1 MEEIMQSKKRSVMA
15 EYFLW
20 LLKTVTLLVLVLVL
34 VPVLIGTIMVMA
46 QGGKDFG
53 SSEERKV
60 AVVELTGPIMSS
72 KDVVAELY
80 KHAYKEDIAGIV
92 LRIDSPGGAVG
103 PSQEIYNAVKE
114 LKKRKPIIASMA
126 SVAASGGLYSA
137 LSATKVLANPGTVTG
152 SIGVI
157 MQFPNLAEVAD
168 KVGFKMVTIKSGKLK
183 DVGNPF
189 RSMNSEEEDYL
200 NKTILAAQDQF
211 VAAVVEGRGL
221 EEEKVRSFADGRIL
235 TGLMAKD
242 LGIVDQLG
250 GLHDAARLIFEE
262 LESPLGEDELP
273 KLVYPSNRLGQ
284 FKELLSMVGLG
295 SLLQLGSDSWGPRFL
310 YQM

>member
-1 MEEIMQSKKRSVMA
+1 MHGKKRSVMA
-15 EYFLW
+15 EYLLW

-34 VPVLIGTIMVMA
+34 VPVMIGTIMVMV
-46 QGGKDFG
+46 QGGKDFS

-72 KDVVAELY
+72 KDVVADLY
-80 KHAYKEDIAGIV
+80 KHAFKDDISGII

-157 MQFPNLAEVAD
+157 MQFPNLAQAAD

-189 RSMNSEEEDYL
+189 RSMNPEEEAYL
-200 NKTILAAQDQF
+200 NETISAAQDQF
-211 VAAVVEGRGL
+211 VAAVVEGRGID
-221 EEEKVRSFADGRIL
+221 EDKVRTFADGRIL
-235 TGLMAKD
+235 TGLMAKE

-250 GLHDAARLIFEE
+250 GLHDAARLVFEE

-273 KLVYPSNRLGQ
+273 RLVYPTNRLGQ
-284 FKELLSMVGLG
+284 FKELLAMAGLG
-295 SLLQLGSDSWGPRFL
+295 SFLQFASESWGPRFL